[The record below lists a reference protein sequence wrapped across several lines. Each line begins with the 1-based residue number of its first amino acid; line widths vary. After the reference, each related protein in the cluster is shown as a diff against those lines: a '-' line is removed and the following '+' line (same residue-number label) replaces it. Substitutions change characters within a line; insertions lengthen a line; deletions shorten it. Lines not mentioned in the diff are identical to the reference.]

1 MQVCDALRLLSP
13 GSGAEQSVVTSQ
25 SRSSSQPQQAMARL
39 RQALQA
45 RWVVVFR
52 IFQFPI
58 IDFIAFFERYHC
70 RCWYFLSHC
79 CFFCFWCRYYYYYY
93 YYYYPCGWLCEISE
107 SCW

>member
-1 MQVCDALRLLSP
+1 
-13 GSGAEQSVVTSQ
+13 
-25 SRSSSQPQQAMARL
+25 MARL